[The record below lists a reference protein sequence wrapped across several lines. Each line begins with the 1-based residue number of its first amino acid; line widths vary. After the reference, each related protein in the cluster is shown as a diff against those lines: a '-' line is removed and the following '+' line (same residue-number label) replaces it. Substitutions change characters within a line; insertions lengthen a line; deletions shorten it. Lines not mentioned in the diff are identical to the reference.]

1 MWPPVMGGQSSV
13 LLSDPRARL
22 IVDPGRPGSSPGA
35 ASLRWPCETRER
47 SEVERVT
54 SSWTVEMYADP
65 RGHCPIQGWFDSLS
79 AAKFAAIDAA
89 IRHQLQKQGIGLA
102 GTAWL
107 KPLKDGLYEF
117 RVRSTAAEIVRMY
130 GDAGHV
136 PPDGSETILLRVF
149 VAFHGNRVVLLLDGY
164 DKAVDKSLKRQQ
176 REIAA
181 ARKLQTAWKAQVA
194 RDRKHKRRGR

>member
-1 MWPPVMGGQSSV
+1 M
-13 LLSDPRARL
+13 
-22 IVDPGRPGSSPGA
+22 
-35 ASLRWPCETRER
+35 
-47 SEVERVT
+47 T
-54 SSWTVEMYADP
+54 SGWTVEMYADS

-89 IRHQLQKQGIGLA
+89 IRHQLEKQGIDLA

-130 GDAGHV
+130 ADVGRV
-136 PPDGSETILLRVF
+136 PPDDTETILLRVF

-164 DKAVDKSLKRQQ
+164 DKGADPSPKRQQ
-176 REIAA
+176 REITA
-181 ARKLQTAWKAQVA
+181 ARKLLTAWRAQVA
-194 RDRKHKRRGR
+194 RDLKDKRRGR